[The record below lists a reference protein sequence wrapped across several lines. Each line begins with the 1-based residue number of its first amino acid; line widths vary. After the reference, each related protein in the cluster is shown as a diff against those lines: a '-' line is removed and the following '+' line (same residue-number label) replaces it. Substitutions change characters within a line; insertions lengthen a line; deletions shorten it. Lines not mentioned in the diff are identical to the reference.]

1 MTITSFQLEGC
12 SNAPVLVI
20 GNSLGANYS
29 MWDDQIEVW
38 KKHFLVLR
46 YDYRGHGDSP
56 GLGAVASTEDLAKDI
71 IELTDQ
77 LNIQKFHWLG
87 LSLGAMLGLYMAA
100 HYSDRVLSLS
110 AACFRHSQTDET
122 KAQWLTRIATV
133 NEKGVQAIVDGTAD
147 RWLTE
152 SYRLANPADDQKLR
166 KMIATTSNDGYMA
179 CGTAVMTYDS
189 RPYAAKIQCPTL
201 LISGEFDM
209 GAPTAEVAS
218 LTKVIPN
225 SQHVMLPTAHIA
237 NVECKREFE
246 SLVLNFVNN
255 VAA

>member
-46 YDYRGHGDSP
+46 YNYRGHGDTP
-56 GLGAVASTEDLAKDI
+56 AIGAVASTEDLAKDI

-133 NEKGVQAIVDGTAD
+133 NEKGIQAIVDGTAD

-152 SYRLANPADDQKLR
+152 GYRVANPADDQKLR

-179 CGTAVMTYDS
+179 CGTAVMTYDA

-218 LTKVIPN
+218 LTNLIPN
-225 SQHVMLPTAHIA
+225 SQHVMLPAAHIA

-246 SLVLNFVNN
+246 SLVVNFINTIS
-255 VAA
+255 A

>member
-12 SNAPVLVI
+12 SNAPILVI

-56 GLGAVASTEDLAKDI
+56 GLAAVASTEDLAKDI
-71 IELTDQ
+71 IELTDK

-152 SYRLANPADDQKLR
+152 GYRLANPVDDQKLR

-209 GAPTAEVAS
+209 GAPTVEVAS